1 MARVW
6 IPTRLQTLTG
16 NRKQVE
22 VSGASVRQIIDALE
36 AQYPGTKLK
45 LYDNKRDALT
55 RGMAVTVDGI
65 TSELGILE
73 KVGEESEVHFLPAI
87 SGG

>member
-1 MARVW
+1 M
-6 IPTRLQTLTG
+6 
-16 NRKQVE
+16 
-22 VSGASVRQIIDALE
+22 
-36 AQYPGTKLK
+36 
-45 LYDNKRDALT
+45 YDNKRDALT